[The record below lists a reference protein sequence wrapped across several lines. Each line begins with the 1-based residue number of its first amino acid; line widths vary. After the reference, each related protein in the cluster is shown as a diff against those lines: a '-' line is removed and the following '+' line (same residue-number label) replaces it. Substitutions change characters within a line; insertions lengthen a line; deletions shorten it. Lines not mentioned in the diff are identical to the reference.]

1 MLGFPD
7 KHKKNAKID
16 SMIKLPDT
24 PSRLPQQLK
33 QKIAGLMIPLF
44 SIRTEHS
51 LGAGEILDLIPCMD
65 YMKTHHLSVLQMLPI
80 YETAPDETS
89 PYQALSSFAIDPAYL
104 SVLGTTRFQNN
115 DAVRA
120 YLASEDIQT
129 HLKALEEK
137 KTADLKTLRAL
148 KYQLLHLV
156 FKTFKSEEWDKETA
170 QARMLQDFIQEKSE
184 WLEDYALFWQ
194 IKENQSWM
202 PWCDWPERLKNR
214 DKECL
219 QQFQVDHAE
228 GILFIQYVQ
237 WVLWS
242 QWAEVRQHAKTHNMK
257 IMGDLPFLLSQD
269 SAEIWRAPHLFHAD
283 LSVGAPPDDFSETGQ
298 DWGLPCFNWEEM
310 EKENF
315 NWWRLRIREAAHC
328 YDLIR
333 LDHVVGFFRVWVM
346 PKTGDPYFEP
356 WAEDAQIVRGKTLLS
371 AIIEEAGQ
379 CIPIAE
385 DLGCIPDFVR
395 NTLNEMQIAGL
406 KIMRWEKQ
414 GEVYIHPRDYAPLSL
429 STTGTHDTST
439 LLGWWQEMSL
449 ELRRNFL
456 GLLDVL
462 DVHSPESD
470 FSEILQHRVLDL
482 LLGSPSQLVILPIQD
497 ILLEEDRINI
507 PGTVGPHNW
516 GYRMPIL
523 LSALDQDPRYCKK
536 FSYLSQAILR
546 SERSE

>member
-1 MLGFPD
+1 MLGFPVKD
-7 KHKKNAKID
+7 KKNAKID
-16 SMIKLPDT
+16 SMVKRPDPPSHLP
-24 PSRLPQQLK
+24 PRLK

-44 SIRTEHS
+44 SIRTEQN

-104 SVLGTTRFQNN
+104 SVLGTTRFQND

-120 YLASEDIQT
+120 YLASEHTQA

-194 IKENQSWM
+194 IKENQNWM

-214 DKECL
+214 DEECL
-219 QQFQVDHAE
+219 KQFKADHAE

-310 EKENF
+310 EKENL
-315 NWWRLRIREAAHC
+315 NWWRLRIREVAQC

-346 PKTGDPYFEP
+346 PTTGCPYFEP
-356 WAEDAQIVRGKTLLS
+356 WAEDAQIVRGKALLS
-371 AIIEEAGQ
+371 TIIEEAGQ

-395 NTLNEMQIAGL
+395 NILNEMQIAGL
-406 KIMRWEKQ
+406 KIMRWEKE

-429 STTGTHDTST
+429 ATTGTHDTST
-439 LLGWWQEMSL
+439 LLAWWQEMSL

-462 DVHSPESD
+462 DVHSLESD

-482 LLGSPSQLVILPIQD
+482 LLGSPSKLVIFPIQD

-516 GYRMPIL
+516 SYRMPIL
-523 LSALDQDPRYCKK
+523 LSVLDQDPRYCKI
-536 FSYLSQAILR
+536 FSYLSQAIVR
-546 SERSE
+546 SERSG